1 METRTNIVLDDK
13 LVAQAMRKAGVT
25 TKKAAIEAALRAY
38 VREPDWEAL
47 IELEGSQAL
56 APDYDPSALFKAKAE
71 ASLGYACEPRAGCSA
86 EGATG
91 KSALPD
97 AGKRR
102 KRP

>member
-56 APDYDPSALFKAKAE
+56 APDYDPSALFKAE
-71 ASLGYACEPRAGCSA
+71 ASLGYACEPRAGYSA
-86 EGATG
+86 EGVTSKAGSSGT
-91 KSALPD
+91 
-97 AGKRR
+97 GKRR